1 MWAGALLGV
10 SPTGSSTGS
19 VCAGGDPGLEEAGTT
34 KWGGLRS
41 GRSWQGAAT
50 GVVNSSDSG
59 SVGGRWM
66 ERESWRA
73 EGREYSLAEDL
84 LGEGEGE
91 GERERARELLE
102 PAPASED
109 Q

>member
-1 MWAGALLGV
+1 
-10 SPTGSSTGS
+10 
-19 VCAGGDPGLEEAGTT
+19 
-34 KWGGLRS
+34 
-41 GRSWQGAAT
+41 
-50 GVVNSSDSG
+50 
-59 SVGGRWM
+59 M

>member
-1 MWAGALLGV
+1 
-10 SPTGSSTGS
+10 
-19 VCAGGDPGLEEAGTT
+19 
-34 KWGGLRS
+34 
-41 GRSWQGAAT
+41 
-50 GVVNSSDSG
+50 
-59 SVGGRWM
+59 M

-91 GERERARELLE
+91 RERARELLE